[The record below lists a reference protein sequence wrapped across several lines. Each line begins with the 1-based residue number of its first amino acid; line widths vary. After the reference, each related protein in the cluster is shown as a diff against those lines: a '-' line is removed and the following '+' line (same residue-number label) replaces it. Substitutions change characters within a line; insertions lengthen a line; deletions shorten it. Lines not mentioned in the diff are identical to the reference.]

1 MSVFH
6 SLDVCLTP
14 IQEIEFIGTLT
25 LQFQEMPMSSS
36 HNVQEMQLT
45 FVINTNTTLERVASH
60 PIPFFPFPPSCYPL
74 LPFDS
79 PILLVGENT

>member
-14 IQEIEFIGTLT
+14 IQEIENIGTLT
-25 LQFQEMPMSSS
+25 LQFHEMPMSSS

-60 PIPFFPFPPSCYPL
+60 SFL
-74 LPFDS
+74 LLSFAS
-79 PILLVGENT
+79 LRFVHSLCR

>member
-1 MSVFH
+1 
-6 SLDVCLTP
+6 
-14 IQEIEFIGTLT
+14 
-25 LQFQEMPMSSS
+25 MSSS
-36 HNVQEMQLT
+36 RNVREMQLT

>member
-14 IQEIEFIGTLT
+14 IQEIENRGTLT

-36 HNVQEMQLT
+36 RNVREMQLT
-45 FVINTNTTLERVASH
+45 FVINTNTTLERVAPH

-79 PILLVGENT
+79 PIRSAGENT

>member
-14 IQEIEFIGTLT
+14 IQEIENIGTLT

-36 HNVQEMQLT
+36 RNVREMQLT
-45 FVINTNTTLERVASH
+45 FVINTNTILERVASH

>member
-14 IQEIEFIGTLT
+14 IQEIENIGTLT
-25 LQFQEMPMSSS
+25 LQFQEMLMSSS
-36 HNVQEMQLT
+36 RNVREMQLT

-60 PIPFFPFPPSCYPL
+60 PIPFFPFPSFCYLL
-74 LPFDS
+74 LPFDFF
-79 PILLVGENT
+79 ILSVGENT